1 VDTLSQFALGA
12 AIGVA
17 VMHRRTKPW
26 KAALIGGLAATLPDL
41 DAFYDH
47 GDPVSNV
54 TLHRANSHA
63 LFWLTLASPLV
74 AFIAAV
80 AARERDRFMHWWLAV
95 WLALVTHPILDW
107 FTVYGTQILRPFTDF
122 PYAVGSIFIIDP
134 LYTLPLL
141 SGIGA
146 ALALRNERG
155 WRWNVAGLIV
165 STLYLGWSVFAQ
177 AQVTAIAQA
186 SLRTEGRKI
195 ERLLVTPTALNT
207 MLWRVVAVTP
217 DGYLEGFRSMLDRD
231 PRMTFDVYPRGDA
244 LYHAVRDYPPVARVV
259 WFTQGLFKMSER
271 DGNVIISDLRMGQE
285 PYYTF
290 TFIVGQRQGPV
301 IATVPP
307 VHLREQHDARTGVV
321 WLGRRAWGEKL
332 PPPARPR

>member
-1 VDTLSQFALGA
+1 MDSLSQFALGA

-95 WLALVTHPILDW
+95 WLALITHPILDW

-122 PYAVGSIFIIDP
+122 PYAVGSVFIIDP

-141 SGIGA
+141 IGIGV
-146 ALALRNERG
+146 ALALHNERG
-155 WRWNVAGLIV
+155 WRWNIAGLIV

-177 AQVTAIAQA
+177 VHVTGIAEA
-186 SLRTEGRKI
+186 SLRADGRKI

-207 MLWRVVAVTP
+207 VLWRVVAVTP
-217 DGYLEGFRSMLDRD
+217 DGYLEGFHSMLDPG
-231 PRMTFDVYPRGDA
+231 PRMTFDVYPRGEA
-244 LYHAVRDYPPVARVV
+244 LYDAVRDYPPVARVA

-271 DGNVIISDLRMGQE
+271 DGKVIISDLRMGQE
-285 PYYTF
+285 PYYSF
-290 TFIVGQRQGPV
+290 NFVVGQRQSPV
-301 IATVPP
+301 IAAVPP
-307 VHLREQHDARTGVV
+307 MRFREQHDVRTGIA
-321 WLGRRAWGEKL
+321 WLWQRMWGEDIPSPK
-332 PPPARPR
+332 